1 MWTRPGAVTD
11 TTDRRSS
18 SEYDVG
24 MSDAATHDDTADGLT
39 VVPLDEA
46 LRLAKPWTPDSTT
59 GIEDVTDE
67 EWDAFITALEQ
78 R

>member
-1 MWTRPGAVTD
+1 VPD
-11 TTDRRSS
+11 TIDRRSCP
-18 SEYDVG
+18 EYDVD
-24 MSDAATHDDTADGLT
+24 MSDAATHDEASDGLI

-46 LRLAKPWTPDSTT
+46 LRLAKPWTPNSTT

>member
-1 MWTRPGAVTD
+1 
-11 TTDRRSS
+11 
-18 SEYDVG
+18 
-24 MSDAATHDDTADGLT
+24 MSDAATHDEASEGLI

-67 EWDAFITALEQ
+67 EWDAFIAVLEQ

>member
-1 MWTRPGAVTD
+1 MVCGAGARSTG
-11 TTDRRSS
+11 DRDR
-18 SEYDVG
+18 EYGVDMFG
-24 MSDAATHDDTADGLT
+24 ADARDEARDGLI

-46 LRLAKPWTPDSTT
+46 LRLATPWTPDSTT

-67 EWDAFITALEQ
+67 EWDAFIAALEQ

>member
-1 MWTRPGAVTD
+1 MSEAID
-11 TTDRRSS
+11 QRSWAD
-18 SEYDVG
+18 YHVD
-24 MSDAATHDDTADGLT
+24 MSDAATHDGASDGLI

-67 EWDAFITALEQ
+67 EWDAFITALE
-78 R
+78 RR

>member
-1 MWTRPGAVTD
+1 MIDPIDLLSPAD
-11 TTDRRSS
+11 
-18 SEYDVG
+18 YDVN
-24 MSDAATHDDTADGLT
+24 MSDTAKHDGAGEDLI

-46 LRLAKPWTPDSTT
+46 LRLAKPWAPDPTT

>member
-1 MWTRPGAVTD
+1 
-11 TTDRRSS
+11 
-18 SEYDVG
+18 
-24 MSDAATHDDTADGLT
+24 MSDSATHDGASDGLI

-67 EWDAFITALEQ
+67 EWDAFITALE
-78 R
+78 RR

>member
-1 MWTRPGAVTD
+1 
-11 TTDRRSS
+11 
-18 SEYDVG
+18 
-24 MSDAATHDDTADGLT
+24 MSDAAPHTEADEGLI

-46 LRLAKPWTPDSTT
+46 LRLAKPWVPDRAT

-67 EWDAFITALEQ
+67 EWDAFITALEA

>member
-1 MWTRPGAVTD
+1 MRCRTRSTD
-11 TTDRRSS
+11 DRDRK
-18 SEYDVG
+18 YGVD
-24 MSDAATHDDTADGLT
+24 MSGAATRDEARDGFI

-67 EWDAFITALEQ
+67 KWDAFITALEQ

>member
-1 MWTRPGAVTD
+1 VGLSSSNTD
-11 TTDRRSS
+11 PIDLRSS
-18 SEYDVG
+18 GEYEAA
-24 MSDAATHDDTADGLT
+24 MSDAATHDEAGEGLI

-67 EWDAFITALEQ
+67 EWAAFIAALEE

>member
-1 MWTRPGAVTD
+1 MSGA
-11 TTDRRSS
+11 
-18 SEYDVG
+18 
-24 MSDAATHDDTADGLT
+24 AAHDEASGGLV

-46 LRLAKPWTPDSTT
+46 LRLAKPWTPDSRT

-67 EWDAFITALEQ
+67 ERDAFIAALEQ

>member
-1 MWTRPGAVTD
+1 
-11 TTDRRSS
+11 
-18 SEYDVG
+18 
-24 MSDAATHDDTADGLT
+24 MSDAAGQDEAGDGLI

-67 EWDAFITALEQ
+67 ERDAFVTALEQ
-78 R
+78 RRTVKPLAVPSSLTRWRLPH

>member
-1 MWTRPGAVTD
+1 
-11 TTDRRSS
+11 
-18 SEYDVG
+18 
-24 MSDAATHDDTADGLT
+24 MSGAATRDEARDGFI